1 MRVIGSFN
9 NISDVL
15 KDRLKQLEPGQ
26 IARIKIIEVCRQQDP
41 ETKEVHISYPH
52 RQVWAKDTIW
62 DEGANDG
69 LGGSVEIGVPSA
81 GGFDL
86 KNGTVS
92 KVEYFEFNDYKNGIC
107 LLDGSKPIHREL
119 YEFIQLT
126 NMSGDSLLG
135 DHRDSSIEKLFN
147 LVDAKK
153 ESRRKN
159 ELFNKK
165 ADAFTFVRNMKAED
179 IREFAAAMNW
189 DNWQGDL
196 DSLESQIKDFADK
209 DPLAFTRFA
218 EDSTLKRKAIIKKAM
233 GSVITYDPAGHQI
246 KWMNGTVLASLERKP
261 NQNEVDAFADWLSAA
276 ANGDQ
281 ILAKLRG
288 AKAKQASAEA

>member
-9 NISDVL
+9 NISDEL
-15 KDRLKQLEPGQ
+15 KAKVKQLEPGQ
-26 IARIKIIEVCRQQDP
+26 VAKLKFLEVCRQLDP
-41 ETKEVHISYPH
+41 ETKEVHVSYPH
-52 RQVWAKDTIW
+52 RQIWAKDTVW

-69 LGGSVEIGVPSA
+69 LGGSVEIGVPAA
-81 GGFDL
+81 GGFDI

-107 LLDGSKPIHREL
+107 LLDGSKPMHREL
-119 YEFIQLT
+119 YEFVQLT
-126 NMSGDSLLG
+126 NMSSDSVLG
-135 DHRDSSIEKLFN
+135 ESRDSSIEKLFT

-153 ESRRKN
+153 ESKKKN

-165 ADAFTFVRNMKAED
+165 ADAFTFVRNMKADD

-196 DSLESQIKDFADK
+196 DNLESQIKDFADK

-218 EDSTLKRKAIIKKAM
+218 EDSTLKRKAIVKKAM
-233 GSVITYDPAGHQI
+233 GTVITYDPSGHQI
-246 KWMNGTVLASLERKP
+246 KWMNGSVLASLERKAD
-261 NQNEVDAFADWLSAA
+261 QNEVDTFTEWLSTAS
-276 ANGDQ
+276 NGDQ

-288 AKAKQASAEA
+288 AKAKPAVAEA